1 MSWFDRA
8 ACRGMDPAI
17 FFLSRRDVLDPQKI
31 DRKVERAKSVCRVC
45 PVREECLA
53 YADECG
59 EKAGIWGGL
68 TGDERRR
75 RKRSLRPPTMS
86 CRWCSATFATDGAR
100 AYCSQEC
107 AVAGRREQN
116 ARRQARWRVGDRER
130 ERVEVGA

>member
-1 MSWFDRA
+1 
-8 ACRGMDPAI
+8 MDPAI
-17 FFLSRRDVLDPQKI
+17 FFLARRDGGDPRKI
-31 DRKVERAKSVCRVC
+31 ERAKSVCRVC

-75 RKRSLRPPTMS
+75 RKRPLRPPTMS

-100 AYCSQEC
+100 AYCSEGC
-107 AVAGRREQN
+107 AVAGRRERN
-116 ARRQARWRVGDRER
+116 ARRQRVRVGDRER
-130 ERVEVGA
+130 KRVEVGA